1 MPSSI
6 SAVLSSPYLSYW
18 IVTNPTVSNNTV
30 TVTSHPFSTGD
41 TIYATISNSNIDGK
55 GGVGWLTLYVIVI
68 SSTQFNV
75 ATTYS
80 NAMSGISTTF
90 SSLNGLSNT
99 PVKNQYNVAVAITFL
114 TQPWL
119 SNSKSTQS
127 FSVTDSV
134 EINFTVPE
142 WGYSFQTPLGHKWAA
157 GLVSDTGNYRIGVTD
172 SNVISVGDNITGMSP
187 LVAYRWDVPSTR
199 ANWTFNLRF
208 LLQNRQISIQVQLT
222 NSTWLTLFT
231 SSVLDVNIQQ
241 LRFLSNFAL
250 NGMRFT
256 NCTIT
261 YL

>member
-1 MPSSI
+1 M
-6 SAVLSSPYLSYW
+6 
-18 IVTNPTVSNNTV
+18 TNPTVSNNTV

-41 TIYATISNSNIDGK
+41 TIYASVSNSNIDGK
-55 GGVGWLTLYVIVI
+55 GGYGWLTLYVIVI

-90 SSLNGLSNT
+90 SSPGGLSNT
-99 PVKNQYNVAVAITFL
+99 PVKQAFNIATAITFL

-119 SNSKSTQS
+119 SVSKSAQS

-134 EINFTVPE
+134 AINFTVPE
-142 WGYSFQTPLGHKWAA
+142 WGYSVQAAIRHKWAA

-172 SNVISVGDNITGMSP
+172 SNFMSVGDSITGMSG
-187 LVAYRWDVPSTR
+187 LTAYRWDVPSTR

-208 LLQNRQISIQVQLT
+208 LLQGRQISIQVQLT

-231 SSVLDVNIQQ
+231 SSIISDVNIQQ

-250 NGMRFT
+250 NGIRFT
-256 NCTIT
+256 NCTIN